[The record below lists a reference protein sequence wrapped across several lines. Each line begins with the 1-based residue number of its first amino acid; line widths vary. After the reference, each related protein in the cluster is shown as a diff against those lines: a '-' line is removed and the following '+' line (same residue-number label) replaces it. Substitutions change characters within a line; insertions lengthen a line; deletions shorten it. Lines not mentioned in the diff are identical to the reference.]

1 MFGVFTPKRPCS
13 YALRFGSQVN
23 LKAAKIKTML
33 RVYDRIADVQGAEL
47 IIASLDDRFGSQH
60 CFNNL
65 MTLELLT
72 AKTALPKNVP
82 LQRALLLWT
91 LEPLG

>member
-1 MFGVFTPKRPCS
+1 MAP
-13 YALRFGSQVN
+13 RFGSSVN
-23 LKAAKIKTML
+23 LKGPKIKTML

-47 IIASLDDRFGSQH
+47 IIASLDDRFGSHH

-72 AKTALPKNVP
+72 AKTSLPKNVP

-91 LEPLG
+91 LEPPGSDSFLV